1 MTKDEMLSGAQAV
14 QDVAS
19 SLLRA
24 AGEVMRVHGNDPN
37 SLAIVSAGFAMA
49 IQQIEKSI
57 DPAFRL
63 ALLAQLDDRS

>member
-19 SLLRA
+19 ALLRA
-24 AGEVMRVHGNDPN
+24 AGEVMTVHGNDPN

-49 IQQIEKSI
+49 ITEIEKNI
-57 DPAFRL
+57 DPSFRKVVV
-63 ALLAQLDDRS
+63 AQLDK